1 MPAKDYNF
9 NHDVKLVRRNN
20 LVSEF
25 VLVDGIGRDG
35 KAMIGHVLAT
45 MSRVEKLSIDEPFDT
60 IRHLYML
67 GKISHDAAI
76 AVMRTEADTRLYN
89 NMISRSVN
97 FRFTDGSGVYQSL
110 ATIKYIRRLF
120 LKEGQPVVDRIMK
133 ERPIFQSLTHGGLM
147 MAELFFDT
155 FDDRL
160 KIIYMVRDPV
170 GIIYEWDRRG
180 FGNRIGKDP
189 SEFQY
194 TYEWGEDVVPLYAY
208 GWEDE
213 YLSSS
218 SIDRIIGMVDWY
230 FRANIA
236 GYARLNEERKKQ
248 VMFVIFEEFVTD
260 PMPYCKKIAEFLG
273 TTTTS
278 RTKKVLKRERCPR
291 ILDPKDREEKRGNIE
306 KKASEKA
313 VARLNKLI
321 EEYERRRELE
331 KL

>member
-1 MPAKDYNF
+1 MLAENHNF
-9 NHDVKLVRRNN
+9 NQGIKLVRRNN

-45 MSRVEKLSIDEPFDT
+45 MSRLEKLSIDEPFDT
-60 IRHLYML
+60 IRNLYML
-67 GKISHDAAI
+67 GKISHDAA
-76 AVMRTEADTRLYN
+76 VTTMRTEADTRLYN
-89 NMISRSVN
+89 NMISRNVN
-97 FRFTDGSGVYQSL
+97 FRFTDGSGVYKSL

-120 LKEGQPVVDRIMK
+120 SKEGQPVVDRIMK
-133 ERPIFQSLTHGGLM
+133 EKPIFQNLTHGGLI
-147 MAELFFDT
+147 MADLYFDT
-155 FDDRL
+155 FSDRL

-180 FGNRIGKDP
+180 FGNRIGQDP
-189 SEFQY
+189 SEFQL
-194 TYEWGEDVVPLYAY
+194 TYEWGAEVVPIYTY

-218 SIDRIIGMVDWY
+218 PIDRIISMVDWY
-230 FRANIA
+230 FRANMA
-236 GYARLNEERKKQ
+236 GYASLSDERKKQ

-260 PMPYCKKIAEFLG
+260 PMSYCEKIAEFLG
-273 TTTTS
+273 TTTTP

-291 ILDPKDREEKRGNIE
+291 ILDPKDREEKRNNIE

-313 VARLNKLI
+313 VTRLNKLI
-321 EEYERRRELE
+321 EEYERREWT